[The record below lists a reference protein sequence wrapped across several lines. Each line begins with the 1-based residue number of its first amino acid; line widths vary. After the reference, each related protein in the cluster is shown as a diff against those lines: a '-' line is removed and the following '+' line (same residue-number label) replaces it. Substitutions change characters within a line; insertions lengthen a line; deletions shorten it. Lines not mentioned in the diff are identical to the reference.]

1 VREPAIVSFHD
12 ISTPAPPSYER
23 HEPAPEPASEDSG
36 GSSEGQIAPER
47 PRRSGWWQRR

>member
-12 ISTPAPPSYER
+12 ISPPAPPSYER
-23 HEPAPEPASEDSG
+23 HEPAPEPASEDSA